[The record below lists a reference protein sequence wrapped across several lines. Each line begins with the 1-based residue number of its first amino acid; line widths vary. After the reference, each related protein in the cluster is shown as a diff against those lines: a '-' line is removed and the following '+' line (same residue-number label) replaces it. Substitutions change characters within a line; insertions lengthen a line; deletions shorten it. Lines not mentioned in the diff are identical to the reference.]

1 MPLTRLDCT
10 RLACV
15 TLGSHMN
22 LVWSQVLCQ
31 QLILMAGGNAYKV
44 DTTYCEVNG
53 VIQGHH
59 YYKSVCSLHMHRI
72 AGLAD
77 ALHNQSGQT

>member
-1 MPLTRLDCT
+1 
-10 RLACV
+10 
-15 TLGSHMN
+15 MN
-22 LVWSQVLCQ
+22 LVWSQVLYQ

-44 DTTYCEVNG
+44 DTAYCEVNG

-72 AGLAD
+72 AGLAE